1 MNRYRHPAYLAQLTA
16 AVEDPGLPWAALAG
30 KRVLITG
37 AAGMLGSC
45 LADLLMAANRQR
57 QIGVHIYALGRS
69 AERGPARFA
78 DVWKDPW
85 FTFVE
90 QDINAELGALTQP
103 MDYIVHAASNADPVS
118 FAKYPVET
126 LKANFMGTERL
137 LSLAGQW
144 HSRLLFVSSGEMYGQ
159 MPAGA
164 PPFVETDCGTV
175 DHSSPRACYP
185 AGKRAAEVLCQAY
198 RQEYGVDSVIA
209 RPCHLYGPTMTSSDS
224 RAIAQFVRN
233 AVARAPIVL
242 KSEGLQDRTWCYV
255 TDAAAALLYILLRGQ
270 SGEAYNVAD
279 ARSRATVRAMAEKT
293 AAAGG
298 TQVVFAQPDA
308 AEKAGFTPITHAV
321 LSAEKLMAL
330 GWAPGVRLEEGL
342 RATVRILREEIG

>member
-1 MNRYRHPAYLAQLTA
+1 
-16 AVEDPGLPWAALAG
+16 
-30 KRVLITG
+30 
-37 AAGMLGSC
+37 
-45 LADLLMAANRQR
+45 MAANQQR
-57 QIGVHIYALGRS
+57 QAGVHIFALGRW
-69 AERGPARFA
+69 AERGQARFA
-78 DVWKDPW
+78 DAWESPW

-90 QDINAELGALTQP
+90 QDINAEISALTQP

-233 AVARAPIVL
+233 AVARGAHRAEKRGLAGPYLVL
-242 KSEGLQDRTWCYV
+242 CNGRAGL
-255 TDAAAALLYILLRGQ
+255 AALLFILLRGQ

-279 ARSRATVRAMAEKT
+279 PHSRATVRAMAGKQRQQ
-293 AAAGG
+293 AAR
-298 TQVVFAQPDA
+298 
-308 AEKAGFTPITHAV
+308 
-321 LSAEKLMAL
+321 
-330 GWAPGVRLEEGL
+330 RLFSPSRMRRKRRGL
-342 RATVRILREEIG
+342 PPSPMRC

>member
-16 AVEDPGLPWAALAG
+16 AVEDPGLPIQALSG
-30 KRVLITG
+30 ERVLITG
-37 AAGMLGSC
+37 ATGMLGSC
-45 LADLLMAANRQR
+45 LVDLLMAANRQR

-69 AERGPARFA
+69 AERGQARFA

-103 MDYIVHAASNADPVS
+103 VDYIVHAASNADPVS

-126 LKANFMGTERL
+126 LKANFDGTERL
-137 LSLAGQW
+137 LSLARQW

-159 MPAGA
+159 MPADA

-209 RPCHLYGPTMTSSDS
+209 RPCHLYGPTMTKSDS

-233 AVARAPIVL
+233 AVAGEPIVL
-242 KSEGLQDRTWCYV
+242 KSEGLQDRTWCYA

-321 LSAEKLMAL
+321 LSAEKLQSL

>member
-37 AAGMLGSC
+37 ASGMLGSC
-45 LADLLMAANRQR
+45 LVDLLMAANQQR
-57 QIGVHIYALGRS
+57 QAGVHIFALGRS
-69 AERGPARFA
+69 AERGQARFA
-78 DVWKDPW
+78 DAWESPW

-90 QDINAELGALTQP
+90 QDINAAISALTQP

-175 DHSSPRACYP
+175 DHSSPRACDP

-224 RAIAQFVRN
+224 RA
-233 AVARAPIVL
+233 
-242 KSEGLQDRTWCYV
+242 
-255 TDAAAALLYILLRGQ
+255 
-270 SGEAYNVAD
+270 
-279 ARSRATVRAMAEKT
+279 TVRAMAEK
-293 AAAGG
+293 AAVAGG
-298 TQVVFAQPDA
+298 THVAFARPDA
-308 AEKAGFTPITHAV
+308 VEKAGFTPITHAV
-321 LSAEKLMAL
+321 LNAEKLKSL
-330 GWAPGVRLEEGL
+330 GWAPAISLEEGL
-342 RATVRILREEIG
+342 CTTVCILREETC

>member
-16 AVEDPGLPWAALAG
+16 AVEDPGLPIQALSG

-37 AAGMLGSC
+37 ATGMLGSC
-45 LADLLMAANRQR
+45 LVDLLMAANRQR

-69 AERGPARFA
+69 AERGQARFA

-103 MDYIVHAASNADPVS
+103 VDYIVHAASNADPVS

-126 LKANFMGTERL
+126 LKANFDGTERL
-137 LSLAGQW
+137 LSLARQW

-159 MPAGA
+159 MPADA

-198 RQEYGVDSVIA
+198 RQ
-209 RPCHLYGPTMTSSDS
+209 
-224 RAIAQFVRN
+224 
-233 AVARAPIVL
+233 
-242 KSEGLQDRTWCYV
+242 
-255 TDAAAALLYILLRGQ
+255 
-270 SGEAYNVAD
+270 
-279 ARSRATVRAMAEKT
+279 
-293 AAAGG
+293 
-298 TQVVFAQPDA
+298 
-308 AEKAGFTPITHAV
+308 
-321 LSAEKLMAL
+321 
-330 GWAPGVRLEEGL
+330 
-342 RATVRILREEIG
+342 

>member
-1 MNRYRHPAYLAQLTA
+1 
-16 AVEDPGLPWAALAG
+16 
-30 KRVLITG
+30 
-37 AAGMLGSC
+37 
-45 LADLLMAANRQR
+45 
-57 QIGVHIYALGRS
+57 
-69 AERGPARFA
+69 
-78 DVWKDPW
+78 
-85 FTFVE
+85 
-90 QDINAELGALTQP
+90 
-103 MDYIVHAASNADPVS
+103 
-118 FAKYPVET
+118 
-126 LKANFMGTERL
+126 
-137 LSLAGQW
+137 
-144 HSRLLFVSSGEMYGQ
+144 
-159 MPAGA
+159 MPADA

-209 RPCHLYGPTMTSSDS
+209 RPCHLYGPTMTKSDS

-233 AVARAPIVL
+233 AVAGEPIVL
-242 KSEGLQDRTWCYV
+242 KSEGLQDRTWCYA

-270 SGEAYNVAD
+270 SGGGIQ
-279 ARSRATVRAMAEKT
+279 RGGRAQPGHRAGHGGKT

-321 LSAEKLMAL
+321 LSAEKLQSL

>member
-1 MNRYRHPAYLAQLTA
+1 MSRYRHPAYLAQLA
-16 AVEDPGLPWAALAG
+16 PWLSDPGLPWAALAG

-37 AAGMLGSC
+37 ATGMLGSC
-45 LADLLMAANRQR
+45 LVDLLMAANRQR
-57 QIGVHIYALGRS
+57 QAGVHVQALGRS
-69 AERGPARFA
+69 AVRGQARFA
-78 DVWKDPW
+78 DVWDHPL
-85 FTFVE
+85 FDFLE
-90 QDINAELGALTQP
+90 QDVNADFSAPPQRA
-103 MDYIVHAASNADPVS
+103 DYIVHAASNADPAS

-159 MPAGA
+159 MPADA
-164 PPFVETDCGTV
+164 PPFAETDCGTV

-209 RPCHLYGPTMTSSDS
+209 RPCHLYGPTMTGSDS
-224 RAIAQFVRN
+224 RAIAQFVRH
-233 AVARAPIVL
+233 AAARAPIVL

-279 ARSRATVRAMAEKT
+279 PCSRATVRAMAEKT

-298 TQVVFAQPDA
+298 TQVVFAPPNA
-308 AEKAGFTPITHAV
+308 VEKAGFTPITHAV
-321 LSAEKLMAL
+321 LSAEKLKSL
-330 GWAPGVRLEEGL
+330 GWSPGVLLEEGL
-342 RATVRILREEIG
+342 RATVRILREDKA

>member
-1 MNRYRHPAYLAQLTA
+1 M
-16 AVEDPGLPWAALAG
+16 
-30 KRVLITG
+30 
-37 AAGMLGSC
+37 
-45 LADLLMAANRQR
+45 
-57 QIGVHIYALGRS
+57 
-69 AERGPARFA
+69 
-78 DVWKDPW
+78 
-85 FTFVE
+85 
-90 QDINAELGALTQP
+90 
-103 MDYIVHAASNADPVS
+103 
-118 FAKYPVET
+118 
-126 LKANFMGTERL
+126 
-137 LSLAGQW
+137 
-144 HSRLLFVSSGEMYGQ
+144 
-159 MPAGA
+159 
-164 PPFVETDCGTV
+164 
-175 DHSSPRACYP
+175 
-185 AGKRAAEVLCQAY
+185 LCQAY
-198 RQEYGVDSVIA
+198 RQEYGVDSIIA

-255 TDAAAALLYILLRGQ
+255 TDAAAALLFILLRGQ

-279 ARSRATVRAMAEKT
+279 PHSRATVRAMAEKT

-342 RATVRILREEIG
+342 SATVRILREEIG

>member
-16 AVEDPGLPWAALAG
+16 AVEDPGLPIQALSG

-37 AAGMLGSC
+37 ATGMLGSC
-45 LADLLMAANRQR
+45 LVDLLMAANRQR

-69 AERGPARFA
+69 AERGQARFA
-78 DVWKDPW
+78 DVWEDPW

-90 QDINAELGALTQP
+90 QDI
-103 MDYIVHAASNADPVS
+103 NADPVS

-126 LKANFMGTERL
+126 LKANFDGTERL
-137 LSLAGQW
+137 LSLARQW

-159 MPAGA
+159 MPADA

-233 AVARAPIVL
+233 AVAGEPIVL
-242 KSEGLQDRTWCYV
+242 KSEGLQDRTWCYA

-321 LSAEKLMAL
+321 LSAEKLQSL